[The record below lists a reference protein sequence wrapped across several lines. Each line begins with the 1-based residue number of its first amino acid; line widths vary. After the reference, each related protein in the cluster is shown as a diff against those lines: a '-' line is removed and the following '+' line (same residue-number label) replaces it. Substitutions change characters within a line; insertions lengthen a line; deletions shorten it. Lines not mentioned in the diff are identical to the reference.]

1 MDNGHEVA
9 SKGKILCVLHQEH
22 STTGRIGQTLR
33 SKGYEVV
40 KCRHACGDPLPE
52 ETEPFDGI
60 VIFGGPMSA
69 NDTHLEFIRGELD
82 WLVTGKPLEVPFL
95 GVCLGA
101 QLLARAMGG
110 EVGPH
115 EYGAKEI
122 GYHEIMTTPTGKSL
136 MGFDKSHVFQWHSE
150 GIHLGDYGE
159 TLAFSQRFNNQAFSA
174 GANILGIQFH
184 LEMFPEL
191 MARWY
196 HKAQPDLT
204 IDGVH
209 EPEHSSEASKRHFE
223 HNGKLLN
230 HLLDRWLAQEMVA

>member
-1 MDNGHEVA
+1 MSDGQEIGT
-9 SKGKILCVLHQEH
+9 KGKILCVLHQES

-33 SKGYEVV
+33 SKGYEVI

-52 ETEPFDGI
+52 ETSDLAGI

-69 NDTHLEFIRGELD
+69 NDTHLAFIRNELD
-82 WLVTGKPLEVPFL
+82 WLITGKPLEVPFL

-115 EYGAKEI
+115 EYGSKEI
-122 GYHEIMTTPTGKSL
+122 GYHEIMTTSSGKEL
-136 MGFDKSHVFQWHSE
+136 MGFERSHVFQWHSE
-150 GIHLGDYGE
+150 GIHLGDYGD
-159 TLAFSQRFNNQAFSA
+159 TLAFSRRFNNQAFSA
-174 GANILGIQFH
+174 GAQTLGIQFH

-191 MARWY
+191 MGRWY
-196 HKAQPDLT
+196 NKAQPDLN

-209 EPEHSSEASKRHFE
+209 DPEHSSAASQRHFDD
-223 HNGKLLN
+223 NGKLL
-230 HLLDRWLAQEMVA
+230 DRLVDHWLGRQMVA